1 MHDLVSLDETLDRL
15 EEFIRELLKYMK
27 PEHIEEEVLKL
38 IRRVPQD

>member
-1 MHDLVSLDETLDRL
+1 MHDLASLDETLDRL
-15 EEFIRELLKYMK
+15 EEFIRELLKYMN